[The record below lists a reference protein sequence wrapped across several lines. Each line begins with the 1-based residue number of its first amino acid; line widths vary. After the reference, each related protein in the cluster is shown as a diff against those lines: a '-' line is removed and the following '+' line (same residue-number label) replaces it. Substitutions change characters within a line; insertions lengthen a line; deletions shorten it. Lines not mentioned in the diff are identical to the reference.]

1 MNVWLIT
8 IGEALPVQEG
18 ARKLRTAIVAEGL
31 VARGHHVLWW
41 SSAFD
46 HFKKEFIFDKDTEID
61 LGKTY
66 HLRVLKGMAYRRNI
80 SLARF
85 IDHRIIALKFRRKA
99 PNVKPP
105 DVIVVASPSY
115 DLAREAV
122 VYAKKR
128 GIPVIVDIRDQWPD
142 IFLDR
147 IPSPLRASAKILLS
161 REFSLFRQAVSG
173 ADSLIAMMDSLL
185 TWGLSHA
192 GRPGREEDHVFYLGY
207 RRQKKG
213 SAPSEQLCA
222 VLPLLKDKFVITFI
236 GTFAYYHNPEILIE
250 AANQLLGEKIH
261 FVIAGDG
268 EFMGRIAEK
277 VLHLPNVSLPGWL
290 NQNDIAILMAHSHV
304 GVCPTPQ
311 DAFFFPNKAFV
322 YLAAGIPIISA
333 FRGDLW
339 NFIELHQIGFNY
351 APGDVE
357 TLTNIIHKLSSSPEL
372 YSKTTTRVKMV
383 FDEYLDADKIYADY
397 MNHIEEIATNHS
409 LIKHQ
414 R

>member
-8 IGEALPVQEG
+8 IGEALPVQKG
-18 ARKLRTAIVAEGL
+18 ARKLRTALVAEGL

-46 HFKKEFIFDKDTEID
+46 HFKKEFIFHEDTEIA
-61 LGKTY
+61 LGETY
-66 HLRVLKGMAYRRNI
+66 HLRVLKGYAYHKNI

-85 IDHRIIALKFRRKA
+85 IDHRIIARKFRRKA
-99 PNVKPP
+99 QSVKPP

-128 GIPVIVDIRDQWPD
+128 GIPVIVDIRDQWPE

-147 IPSPLRASAKILLS
+147 IPSPLQASAKMLLA

-185 TWGLSHA
+185 TWGLTYA
-192 GRPGREEDHVFYLGY
+192 GRLRRKEDRVFYLGY
-207 RRQKKG
+207 QSNKID
-213 SAPSEQLCA
+213 SVPSEQLFA
-222 VLPLLKDKFVITFI
+222 VLPLLKDKFVVTFI
-236 GTFAYYHNPEILIE
+236 GTFAYYHNPEILLE
-250 AANQLLGEKIH
+250 AADKLLGEKIH

-268 EFMGRIAEK
+268 AFMSRMAEK
-277 VLHLPNVSLPGWL
+277 AKTLPNVSLPGWL
-290 NQNDIAILMAHSHV
+290 NQNDINVLMANSHV
-304 GVCPTPQ
+304 GVSPTPQ
-311 DAFFFPNKAFV
+311 DALFFPNKVFV
-322 YLAAGIPIISA
+322 YLAAGLPIISA

-339 NFIELHQIGFNY
+339 QFINSHEIGFNY

-357 TLTNIIHKLSSSPEL
+357 TLTNIIHRLSSSPEL
-372 YSKTTTRVKMV
+372 YSETTTRVKAV
-383 FDEYLDADKIYADY
+383 FDEYLDADKIYSDY
-397 MNHIEEIATNHS
+397 MNHIEEIATNHAM
-409 LIKHQ
+409 IKQ
-414 R
+414 KW

>member
-31 VARGHHVLWW
+31 VARGHNVLWW
-41 SSAFD
+41 TSAFD

-61 LGKTY
+61 LGKAY
-66 HLRVLKGMAYRRNI
+66 HLRALKGMAYRRNI

-99 PNVKPP
+99 QSVIPP
-105 DVIVVASPSY
+105 DIIVVASPSY

-147 IPSPLRASAKILLS
+147 IPPCLHSTAKILLA
-161 REFSLFRQAVSG
+161 REFFLFKQAVSG

-185 TWGLSHA
+185 TWGLSYA
-192 GRPGREEDHVFYLGY
+192 GRPRRTEDRVFYLGY
-207 RRQKKG
+207 RRKKMNG
-213 SAPSEQLCA
+213 TPSEQLFSI
-222 VLPLLKDKFVITFI
+222 LPLLKDKFVVTFI
-236 GTFAYYHNPEILIE
+236 GTFAYYHNPEILLE
-250 AANQLLGEKIH
+250 AAKKLLGEKIH

-268 EFMGRIAEK
+268 AFMSRIGEK
-277 VLHLPNVSLPGWL
+277 AKALPNVSLPGWL
-290 NQNDIAILMAHSHV
+290 KQNDIDILMAHSHV
-304 GVCPTPQ
+304 GVSPTPQ
-311 DAFFFPNKAFV
+311 DALFFPNKVFV
-322 YLAAGIPIISA
+322 YLAAGLPIISA
-333 FRGDLW
+333 FKGDLW
-339 NFIELHQIGFNY
+339 QFINSHEIGFNY
-351 APGDVE
+351 APRDVE
-357 TLTNIIHKLSSSPEL
+357 ALTNIIHRLSSSPEL
-372 YSKTTTRVKMV
+372 YSKTATRVKKV
-383 FDEYLDADKIYADY
+383 FDEYLDADKIYTDY

-409 LIKHQ
+409 LIKQ
-414 R
+414 

>member
-1 MNVWLIT
+1 MNIWLIT
-8 IGEALPVQEG
+8 IGEALPVHGG

-46 HFKKEFIFDKDTEID
+46 HYKKVFIYDTDTEIA
-61 LGKTY
+61 LGNTF
-66 HLRVLKGMAYRRNI
+66 HLQVLKGIAYHKNI
-80 SLARF
+80 SLARL
-85 IDHRIIALKFRRKA
+85 IDHRLIAWKFRRKA
-99 PNVKPP
+99 QSFKPP
-105 DVIVVASPSY
+105 DIIVVASPSY

-122 VYAKKR
+122 VYAKKK

-147 IPSPLRASAKILLS
+147 IPSPLHALAKLLLS
-161 REFSLFRQAVSG
+161 REFYLLGQAVSG

-185 TWGLSHA
+185 TWGLSNA
-192 GRPGREEDHVFYLGY
+192 GRSRRKGDRVFYLGY
-207 RRQKKG
+207 RRQKTD
-213 SAPSEQLCA
+213 SAPTEQLSA
-222 VLPLLKDKFVITFI
+222 ILPRLKDQFVITFI
-236 GTFAYYHNPEILIE
+236 GTFAYYHNPEILLE
-250 AANQLLGEKIH
+250 AAKKLLGEKIH

-268 EFMGRIAEK
+268 EFMSRIAENARS
-277 VLHLPNVSLPGWL
+277 LPNVSLPGWL

-311 DAFFFPNKAFV
+311 DASFFPNKAFI
-322 YLAAGIPIISA
+322 YLAADIPIISA

-339 NFIELHQIGFNY
+339 QFIESHQIGFNY

-357 TLTNIIHKLSSSPEL
+357 ALTSIIHKLSLSPEL
-372 YSKTTTRVKMV
+372 HSKISARVKMV

-409 LIKHQ
+409 QMKH
-414 R
+414 